1 MKIIIVG
8 VGKLGE
14 YVAHELVNENHEVTL
29 VDTSFKNRNN
39 IINNEDLNYICG
51 NGLDSN
57 TLLEAGIH
65 DADLLISV
73 MDKDEQN
80 VMCCLL
86 GKKLGAK
93 HTIARIRTPEYSS
106 SIDILKEDLGL
117 SMSINPEK
125 LTANHISAIIRSVR
139 PYYEYIIIDSA
150 NNFSDETIAVLE
162 NTDEIMLV
170 SNPDILSLKAAKNAM
185 NILSQLQIKEK
196 ARIIINKAT
205 KSLIRS
211 KDFEDMLEMPVYA
224 TLSIDD
230 TVVST
235 SINKGEPFILRS
247 SRAPICKEM
256 NAFVQRIISDKVD

>member
-1 MKIIIVG
+1 MLDLEPKDTIV
-8 VGKLGE
+8 
-14 YVAHELVNENHEVTL
+14 ELAQDPEGISIERVN
-29 VDTSFKNRNN
+29 SFSV
-39 IINNEDLNYICG
+39 LHASG
-51 NGLDSN
+51 AS
-57 TLLEAGIH
+57 LLA
-65 DADLLISV
+65 APKS
-73 MDKDEQN
+73 
-80 VMCCLL
+80 
-86 GKKLGAK
+86 
-93 HTIARIRTPEYSS
+93 PEYAEY
-106 SIDILKEDLGL
+106 I
-117 SMSINPEK
+117 
-125 LTANHISAIIRSVR
+125 TANHIASIIRSVR

-230 TVVST
+230 NIVST

-256 NAFVQRIISDKVD
+256 NAFVQRIVSDKVD